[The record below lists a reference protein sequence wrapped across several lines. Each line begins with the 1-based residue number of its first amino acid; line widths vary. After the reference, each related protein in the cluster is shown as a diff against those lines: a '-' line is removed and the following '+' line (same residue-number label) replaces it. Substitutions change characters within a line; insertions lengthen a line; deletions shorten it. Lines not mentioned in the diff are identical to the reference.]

1 MDTKQKLKHIEFTDT
16 IKFWTWVNASK
27 LAIIT
32 NSSVF
37 HIDITKNQFFQT
49 N

>member
-16 IKFWTWVNASK
+16 IKYWTWANPNK

-32 NSSVF
+32 NVSVY
-37 HIDITKNQFFQT
+37 HIDITKNLFFQT